1 MIDRA
6 IKDHEE
12 KLHTP
17 KSRSR
22 KKKKPY
28 TPEFEAFWGRFKGRY
43 DTVNSRYIK
52 VRKREAFE
60 EWGRLS
66 IEEQRRAW
74 RSADKVSGE
83 YTPDACRW
91 LKNSLYDDY

>member
-1 MIDRA
+1 MIEQA

-12 KLHTP
+12 KLHLS
-17 KSRSR
+17 KSSL

-28 TPEFEAFWGRFKGRY
+28 TSEFEAFWGRFKGRY
-43 DTVNSRYIK
+43 DAENSKYVK

-60 EWGRLS
+60 EWCRLS
-66 IEEQRRAW
+66 IEEQRKAW
-74 RSADKVSGE
+74 RAADKVSGE